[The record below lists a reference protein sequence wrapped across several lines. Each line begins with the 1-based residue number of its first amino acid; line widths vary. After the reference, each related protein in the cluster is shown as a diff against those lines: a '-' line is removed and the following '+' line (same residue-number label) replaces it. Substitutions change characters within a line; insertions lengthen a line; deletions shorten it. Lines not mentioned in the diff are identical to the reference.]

1 MIARSL
7 RGQVVEEQYLLQPE
21 PLSELQAS
29 SQCSFVQTFR
39 TQIAPRWY
47 GRHKLRD
54 GLLSGQVRSRSVAEE
69 HPSLQLVPHA
79 ALKVRMPSVH
89 HRLALVLQMA
99 RCSQIRL
106 HESMHAQQCCL
117 CSELC
122 GQCAYL
128 FCSVPTGLQDLIGS
142 GTYYACTLVEAIT
155 GTATQDFNIR
165 WHCS

>member
-1 MIARSL
+1 MNAALQLAWGVLRSCELHEMTARL
-7 RGQVVEEQYLLQPE
+7 PRGQVVKEQYLLQPE
-21 PLSELQAS
+21 PLTNLQAS
-29 SQCSFVQTFR
+29 SQRSFAQALR
-39 TQIAPRWY
+39 TQIVPRWY

-54 GLLSGQVRSRSVAEE
+54 GLLSGQVRSHYVVEE

-79 ALKVRMPSVH
+79 LKERMPSVH

-128 FCSVPTGLQDLIGS
+128 FCSVPTGLQDLVGS
-142 GTYYACTLVEAIT
+142 GT
-155 GTATQDFNIR
+155 
-165 WHCS
+165 